1 TLKPHVSQ
9 IYKEKNLGTV
19 LLLRGE
25 NIPLYYLGDFF
36 NEKRQHAET
45 DMIAFVFRNAQKPF
59 AILVDDILAQQ
70 QVVVKRLSSDMQG
83 MKGVS
88 GTTILGDGKPSLILE
103 PNDLLLRPISRI
115 ENNLIKNV
123 NLTNK
128 EEVA

>member
-1 TLKPHVSQ
+1 MLM
-9 IYKEKNLGTV
+9 
-19 LLLRGE
+19 LRGE
-25 NIPLYYLGDFF
+25 NLPLHYLGDFF
-36 NEKRQHAET
+36 NEKRNHAES
-45 DMIAFVFRNAQKPF
+45 DMIALVFRTGNKPF

-103 PNDLLLRPISRI
+103 PNDLLLRPISKI
-115 ENNLIKNV
+115 ENNLKNINQIK
-123 NLTNK
+123 K